1 MESKYIRVSEK
12 KAEEKIDFYTAFGW
26 TLVGEREQLPN
37 GKVGLTFER
46 DKKELESFD
55 KIRRAEQAYA
65 QISRPYP
72 LAALIT
78 LAIGSAL
85 LILYFVLQKQ
95 VVFYLGFLYLSLFAY
110 AMSIY
115 LLIIFIII
123 VIKRRGL
130 QNKIVQNVGAEAGTI
145 RELPLKNNIEKENED
160 TWLIANNL

>member
-12 KAEEKIDFYTAFGW
+12 KAEEKIEFYTSFGW

-46 DKKELESFD
+46 DKKDLESYD
-55 KIRRAEQAYA
+55 KIRQAEQAYA

-78 LAIGSAL
+78 IGIGSTL
-85 LILYFVLQKQ
+85 LILYFMLQKT
-95 VVFYLGFLYLSLFAY
+95 VIFYLGFLYLSLFAY
-110 AMSIY
+110 ALSIY
-115 LLIIFIII
+115 LLIIFVI
-123 VIKRRGL
+123 VTIKRRGL
-130 QNKIVQNVGAEAGTI
+130 QKKIVTNDAVEAGTN
-145 RELPLKNNIEKENED
+145 REFPLKNNIEKETED

>member
-26 TLVGEREQLPN
+26 NLVGEREQLPN

-85 LILYFVLQKQ
+85 LILYFMLQKQ

-130 QNKIVQNVGAEAGTI
+130 QKKIVQNVGVEAGTI

>member
-26 TLVGEREQLPN
+26 NLVGEREQLPN
-37 GKVGLTFER
+37 CKVGLTFER

-65 QISRPYP
+65 QKSRPYP

-85 LILYFVLQKQ
+85 LILYFMLQKQ

-130 QNKIVQNVGAEAGTI
+130 QKKIVQNVGVEAGTI